1 MNLTYANNAITFLL
15 ALSFILLGIS
25 FALGANPNT
34 LIATFSFYELDSV
47 LNINT
52 LGLLSGTA
60 MIMLVVVTLLAH
72 FKLIKPTSAFLLALV
87 VSIVPLLTL
96 LASNRWMTQLG
107 GFPIIGSGQGII
119 KYFAVVPLYLFLFY
133 KNKMS
138 DKQHVLLNF
147 IPVAMVLLWIGG
159 MKFYDFE
166 AKAIVGLVE
175 TSPFMSWLYSLF
187 SVQGAS
193 NVIGGFDVL
202 FALLL
207 GAGILLK
214 NKKLIIVSG
223 LACLSVFLMT
233 QTFLLSAPNAFS
245 SSTLLARLG
254 QFVIKDLWYVGN
266 LIVIATLML
275 SKPAKHS

>member
-1 MNLTYANNAITFLL
+1 MNLTHTNNALTFLL
-15 ALSFILLGIS
+15 TLSFALLGVS

-34 LIATFSFYELDSV
+34 LIATFSFYELDTLFSV
-47 LNINT
+47 NT
-52 LGLLSGTA
+52 LGLFTGTA
-60 MIMLVVVTLLAH
+60 MIALALATLAAH
-72 FKLIKPTSAFLLALV
+72 FKLLKPLPVAVLALV

-96 LASNRWMTQLG
+96 FASNRWMAQLG

-119 KYFAVVPLYLFLFY
+119 KYFAVIPLYLFLFY
-133 KNKMS
+133 KNKLT

-159 MKFYDFE
+159 MKFYEFE

-175 TSPFMSWLYSLF
+175 TSPFMSWLYTVF

-202 FALLL
+202 FAVLL
-207 GAGILLK
+207 GAGILTN

-233 QTFLLSAPNAFS
+233 QTFLITATGALSSGA
-245 SSTLLARLG
+245 LLDRLG
-254 QFVIKDLWYVGN
+254 QFVIKDLWYIGN

-275 SKPAKHS
+275 LKPAK

>member
-1 MNLTYANNAITFLL
+1 MNITHTNNALTFLL
-15 ALSFILLGIS
+15 TLSFALLGVS
-25 FALGANPNT
+25 FALGANSNT
-34 LIATFSFYELDSV
+34 LSATFSFYELDTLLS
-47 LNINT
+47 NNT
-52 LGLLSGTA
+52 LGLLTGTA
-60 MIMLVVVTLLAH
+60 MIALAVTTLAAH
-72 FKLIKPTSAFLLALV
+72 LKLIKPVPAVILALV

-96 LASNRWMTQLG
+96 FASNRWMAQLG

-119 KYFAVVPLYLFLFY
+119 KYFAVIPLYLFLFY
-133 KNKMS
+133 KNKLT

-159 MKFYDFE
+159 MKFYEFE

-175 TSPFMSWLYSLF
+175 TSPFMSWLYTVF

-193 NVIGGFDVL
+193 NIIGGFDVL
-202 FALLL
+202 FAVLL
-207 GAGILLK
+207 GAGILLN

-233 QTFLLSAPNAFS
+233 QTFLITATGAFS
-245 SSTLLARLG
+245 SSTLLERLG

-266 LIVIATLML
+266 LIVIATLIL
-275 SKPAKHS
+275 FKPAK

>member
-1 MNLTYANNAITFLL
+1 MNLKHTNN
-15 ALSFILLGIS
+15 ALSFLLSLSFLLLGLS

-34 LIATFSFYELDSV
+34 LTATFSFYELDALIGV
-47 LNINT
+47 NT
-52 LGLLSGTA
+52 LGLLAGS
-60 MIMLVVVTLLAH
+60 IMLALVATTLAAH
-72 FKLIKPTSAFLLALV
+72 FKLIKPTAALV
-87 VSIVPLLTL
+87 LAIVISIVPLLTL
-96 LASNRWMTQLG
+96 FASNRWMAQLG

-133 KNKMS
+133 KDKLT

-159 MKFYDFE
+159 MKFYEFE
-166 AKAIVGLVE
+166 AKGIVSLVE
-175 TSPFMSWLYSLF
+175 TSPFMSWLYTVF

-202 FALLL
+202 FAVLL
-207 GAGILLK
+207 GLGLFLN

-223 LACLSVFLMT
+223 LACLSVFMMT
-233 QTFLLSAPNAFS
+233 QTFLITATGAFS
-245 SSTLLARLG
+245 SSTLLERLG

-266 LIVIATLML
+266 LVVIAFLMIF
-275 SKPAKHS
+275 KPTK

>member
-1 MNLTYANNAITFLL
+1 MNLTHTNNALTFLL
-15 ALSFILLGIS
+15 ALSFALLGVS

-34 LIATFSFYELDSV
+34 LTATFSFYKLDTLLSV
-47 LNINT
+47 NT

-60 MIMLVVVTLLAH
+60 MIALAGTTLAAH
-72 FKLIKPTSAFLLALV
+72 LKLIKPVPALILALV

-96 LASNRWMTQLG
+96 FASNRWMAQLG

-119 KYFAVVPLYLFLFY
+119 KYFAVIPLYLFLFY
-133 KNKMS
+133 KNKLT

-159 MKFYDFE
+159 MKFYEFE
-166 AKAIVGLVE
+166 AKAIVSLVE
-175 TSPFMSWLYSLF
+175 TSPFMSWLYTVF

-193 NVIGGFDVL
+193 NIIGGFDVL
-202 FALLL
+202 FAVLL
-207 GAGILLK
+207 GAGILLN

-233 QTFLLSAPNAFS
+233 QTFLITANGAFS
-245 SSTLLARLG
+245 SSTLLERLG

-275 SKPAKHS
+275 LKPAK

>member
-1 MNLTYANNAITFLL
+1 MNITHTNNALTFLL
-15 ALSFILLGIS
+15 TLSFALLGVS
-25 FALGANPNT
+25 FALGANSNT
-34 LIATFSFYELDSV
+34 LSATFSFYELDTLLS
-47 LNINT
+47 NNT
-52 LGLLSGTA
+52 LGLLTGSA
-60 MIMLVVVTLLAH
+60 MIALAVTTLAAH
-72 FKLIKPTSAFLLALV
+72 LKLIKPVPAVILALV

-96 LASNRWMTQLG
+96 FASNRWMAQLG

-119 KYFAVVPLYLFLFY
+119 KYFAVIPLYLFLFY
-133 KNKMS
+133 KNKLT

-159 MKFYDFE
+159 MKFYEFE

-175 TSPFMSWLYSLF
+175 TSPFMSWLYTVF

-193 NVIGGFDVL
+193 DIIGGFDVL
-202 FALLL
+202 FAVLL
-207 GAGILLK
+207 GAGILLN

-233 QTFLLSAPNAFS
+233 QTFLITATGAFS
-245 SSTLLARLG
+245 SSTLLERLG

-266 LIVIATLML
+266 LIVIATLIL
-275 SKPAKHS
+275 FKPAK

>member
-1 MNLTYANNAITFLL
+1 MNITHTNNALTFLL
-15 ALSFILLGIS
+15 TLSFALLGVS

-34 LIATFSFYELDSV
+34 LSATFSFYELDTLLS
-47 LNINT
+47 NNT
-52 LGLLSGTA
+52 LGLLTGTA
-60 MIMLVVVTLLAH
+60 MIALAAATLAAH
-72 FKLIKPTSAFLLALV
+72 LKLIKPVPAVILALV

-96 LASNRWMTQLG
+96 FASNRWMAQLG
-107 GFPIIGSGQGII
+107 GFPVIGSGQGII
-119 KYFAVVPLYLFLFY
+119 KYFAIIPLYLFLFY
-133 KNKMS
+133 KNKLT

-159 MKFYDFE
+159 MKFYEFE

-175 TSPFMSWLYSLF
+175 TSPFMSWLYTVF

-193 NVIGGFDVL
+193 NIIGGFDVL
-202 FALLL
+202 FAVLL

-233 QTFLLSAPNAFS
+233 QTFLITANGAFS
-245 SSTLLARLG
+245 SSTLLERLG

-275 SKPAKHS
+275 FKSAK

>member
-1 MNLTYANNAITFLL
+1 MNITHTNNALTFLL
-15 ALSFILLGIS
+15 TLSFALLGVS

-34 LIATFSFYELDSV
+34 LSATFSFYELDTLLS
-47 LNINT
+47 NNT
-52 LGLLSGTA
+52 LGLLTGSA
-60 MIMLVVVTLLAH
+60 MIALAVTTLAAH
-72 FKLIKPTSAFLLALV
+72 LKLIKPVPAVILALV

-96 LASNRWMTQLG
+96 FASNRWMAQLG

-119 KYFAVVPLYLFLFY
+119 KYFAVIPLYLFLFY
-133 KNKMS
+133 KNKLT

-159 MKFYDFE
+159 MKFYEFE
-166 AKAIVGLVE
+166 ANAIVGLVE
-175 TSPFMSWLYSLF
+175 TSPFMSWLYTVF

-193 NVIGGFDVL
+193 NIIGGFDVL
-202 FALLL
+202 FAVLL
-207 GAGILLK
+207 GADILLN

-233 QTFLLSAPNAFS
+233 QTFLITANGAFS
-245 SSTLLARLG
+245 SSTLLERLG

-275 SKPAKHS
+275 FKPAK

>member
-72 FKLIKPTSAFLLALV
+72 FKLIKPTSAFMLALV

-133 KNKMS
+133 KNKIS

-187 SVQGAS
+187 SVQGTS

>member
-15 ALSFILLGIS
+15 ALSFILLGVS

-34 LIATFSFYELDSV
+34 LIATFSFYALDSV
-47 LNINT
+47 LNTNT

-133 KNKMS
+133 KDKIS

-207 GAGILLK
+207 GAGILFN

>member
-15 ALSFILLGIS
+15 ALSFILLGVS

-47 LNINT
+47 LNTNT

-72 FKLIKPTSAFLLALV
+72 FKLIQPTSAFMLALV

-147 IPVAMVLLWIGG
+147 IPLAMVLLWIGG

-207 GAGILLK
+207 GAGILLN

-233 QTFLLSAPNAFS
+233 QTFLLSAPKAFS

>member
-1 MNLTYANNAITFLL
+1 MNITHTNNALTFLL
-15 ALSFILLGIS
+15 TLSFALLGVS

-34 LIATFSFYELDSV
+34 LSATFSFYELDTLLS
-47 LNINT
+47 NNT
-52 LGLLSGTA
+52 LGLLTGTA
-60 MIMLVVVTLLAH
+60 MIALAAATLAAH
-72 FKLIKPTSAFLLALV
+72 LKLIKPMPALILALV

-96 LASNRWMTQLG
+96 FASNRWMAQLG
-107 GFPIIGSGQGII
+107 GFPVIGSGQGII
-119 KYFAVVPLYLFLFY
+119 KYFAIIPLYLFLFY
-133 KNKMS
+133 KNKLT

-159 MKFYDFE
+159 MKFYEFE

-175 TSPFMSWLYSLF
+175 TSPFMSWLYTVF

-193 NVIGGFDVL
+193 NIIGGFDVL
-202 FALLL
+202 FAVLL

-233 QTFLLSAPNAFS
+233 QTFLITANGAFS
-245 SSTLLARLG
+245 SSTLLERLG

-275 SKPAKHS
+275 FKSAK

>member
-1 MNLTYANNAITFLL
+1 MNLTHTNNALTFLL
-15 ALSFILLGIS
+15 TLSFALLGVS

-34 LIATFSFYELDSV
+34 LIATFSFYKLDTLLSV
-47 LNINT
+47 NT
-52 LGLLSGTA
+52 LGLLTGTA
-60 MIMLVVVTLLAH
+60 MIALAATTLAAH
-72 FKLIKPTSAFLLALV
+72 LKLIKPKPALVLALV
-87 VSIVPLLTL
+87 VSIVPLLTIF
-96 LASNRWMTQLG
+96 ASNRWMAQLG

-119 KYFAVVPLYLFLFY
+119 KYFAVIPLYLFLFY
-133 KNKMS
+133 KNKLT

-159 MKFYDFE
+159 MKFYEFE
-166 AKAIVGLVE
+166 AKAIVSLVE
-175 TSPFMSWLYSLF
+175 TSPFMSWLYTVF

-202 FALLL
+202 FAVLL
-207 GAGILLK
+207 GAGILLN

-233 QTFLLSAPNAFS
+233 QTFLITANGAFS
-245 SSTLLARLG
+245 SSTLLERLG

-266 LIVIATLML
+266 LVVIATLML
-275 SKPAKHS
+275 FKPAK

>member
-1 MNLTYANNAITFLL
+1 MNLKHTNN
-15 ALSFILLGIS
+15 ALSFLLSLSFLLLGLS

-34 LIATFSFYELDSV
+34 LTATFSFYELDALIGV
-47 LNINT
+47 NT
-52 LGLLSGTA
+52 LGLLAGST
-60 MIMLVVVTLLAH
+60 MLALVATTLAAH
-72 FKLIKPTSAFLLALV
+72 FKLIKPTAALV
-87 VSIVPLLTL
+87 LAIVISIVPLLTL
-96 LASNRWMTQLG
+96 FASNRWMAQLG

-133 KNKMS
+133 KNKLT

-159 MKFYDFE
+159 MKFYEFE
-166 AKAIVGLVE
+166 AKGIVSLVE
-175 TSPFMSWLYSLF
+175 TSPFMSWLYTVF

-202 FALLL
+202 FAVLL
-207 GAGILLK
+207 GLGLFLN

-223 LACLSVFLMT
+223 LACLSVFMMT
-233 QTFLLSAPNAFS
+233 QTFLITATSAFS
-245 SSTLLARLG
+245 SSTLLERLG

-266 LIVIATLML
+266 LIVIATLMIF
-275 SKPAKHS
+275 KPTK

>member
-1 MNLTYANNAITFLL
+1 MNITHTNNALTFLL
-15 ALSFILLGIS
+15 TLSFALLGVS

-34 LIATFSFYELDSV
+34 LSATFSFYELDTLLS
-47 LNINT
+47 NNT
-52 LGLLSGTA
+52 LGLLTGSA
-60 MIMLVVVTLLAH
+60 MIALAVTTLAAH
-72 FKLIKPTSAFLLALV
+72 LKLIKPVPAVILALV

-96 LASNRWMTQLG
+96 FASNRWMAQLG

-119 KYFAVVPLYLFLFY
+119 KYFAVIPLYLFLFY
-133 KNKMS
+133 KNKLT
-138 DKQHVLLNF
+138 DKQYVLLNF

-159 MKFYDFE
+159 MKFYEFE

-175 TSPFMSWLYSLF
+175 TSPFMSGLYTVF

-193 NVIGGFDVL
+193 NIIGGFDVL
-202 FALLL
+202 FAVLL
-207 GAGILLK
+207 GAGILLN

-233 QTFLLSAPNAFS
+233 QTFLITATGAFS
-245 SSTLLARLG
+245 SSTLLERLG

-266 LIVIATLML
+266 LIVIATLIL
-275 SKPAKHS
+275 FKPAK

>member
-1 MNLTYANNAITFLL
+1 MNITHTNNALTFLL
-15 ALSFILLGIS
+15 TLSFALLGVS

-34 LIATFSFYELDSV
+34 LSATFSFYELDTLLS
-47 LNINT
+47 NNT
-52 LGLLSGTA
+52 LGLLTGSA
-60 MIMLVVVTLLAH
+60 MIALAVTTLAAH
-72 FKLIKPTSAFLLALV
+72 LKLIKPVPAVILALV

-96 LASNRWMTQLG
+96 FASNRWMAQLG

-119 KYFAVVPLYLFLFY
+119 KYFAVIPLYLFLFY
-133 KNKMS
+133 KNKLT

-159 MKFYDFE
+159 MKFYEFE

-175 TSPFMSWLYSLF
+175 TSPFMSWLYTVF

-193 NVIGGFDVL
+193 NIIGGFDVL
-202 FALLL
+202 FAVLL
-207 GAGILLK
+207 GAGILLN

-233 QTFLLSAPNAFS
+233 QTFLITANGAFS
-245 SSTLLARLG
+245 SSTLLERLG

-266 LIVIATLML
+266 LIIIATLML
-275 SKPAKHS
+275 FKPAK

>member
-1 MNLTYANNAITFLL
+1 MNLTHTNNALTFILT
-15 ALSFILLGIS
+15 LSFALLGVS

-34 LIATFSFYELDSV
+34 LIATFSFYELDTLFSV
-47 LNINT
+47 NT
-52 LGLLSGTA
+52 LGLFTGTA
-60 MIMLVVVTLLAH
+60 MIALALATFAAH
-72 FKLIKPTSAFLLALV
+72 FKLLKPLPVAVLALIV
-87 VSIVPLLTL
+87 CIVPLLTL
-96 LASNRWMTQLG
+96 LASNRWMAQLG

-119 KYFAVVPLYLFLFY
+119 KYFAVIPLYLFLFY
-133 KNKMS
+133 KNKLT
-138 DKQHVLLNF
+138 DKQHVFLNF

-159 MKFYDFE
+159 MKFYEFE

-175 TSPFMSWLYSLF
+175 TSPFMSWLYTVF

-193 NVIGGFDVL
+193 NVIGGFDIL
-202 FALLL
+202 FAVLL
-207 GAGILLK
+207 GVGILLN

-233 QTFLLSAPNAFS
+233 QTFLITATGALSSGA
-245 SSTLLARLG
+245 LLDRLG

-275 SKPAKHS
+275 LKPAK

>member
-1 MNLTYANNAITFLL
+1 MNLTHTNNTLTFLL
-15 ALSFILLGIS
+15 TLSFALLGVS

-34 LIATFSFYELDSV
+34 LIATFSFYELDTLFSV
-47 LNINT
+47 NT
-52 LGLLSGTA
+52 LGLFTGTV
-60 MIMLVVVTLLAH
+60 MIALALATFAAH
-72 FKLIKPTSAFLLALV
+72 FKLLKPLPVAVLALV

-96 LASNRWMTQLG
+96 FASNRWMAQLG

-119 KYFAVVPLYLFLFY
+119 KYFAVIPLYLFLFY
-133 KNKMS
+133 KNKLT

-159 MKFYDFE
+159 MKFYEFE
-166 AKAIVGLVE
+166 AKAIVSLVE
-175 TSPFMSWLYSLF
+175 TSPFMSWLYTVF

-202 FALLL
+202 FAVLL
-207 GAGILLK
+207 GAGILIN

-233 QTFLLSAPNAFS
+233 QTFLITATGALSSGA
-245 SSTLLARLG
+245 LLDRLG

-275 SKPAKHS
+275 LKPAK

>member
-1 MNLTYANNAITFLL
+1 MNITHTNNALTFLL
-15 ALSFILLGIS
+15 TLSFALLGVS

-34 LIATFSFYELDSV
+34 LSATFSFYELDTLLS
-47 LNINT
+47 NNT
-52 LGLLSGTA
+52 LGLLTGSA
-60 MIMLVVVTLLAH
+60 MIALAVTTLAAH
-72 FKLIKPTSAFLLALV
+72 LKLIKPVPAVILALV

-96 LASNRWMTQLG
+96 FASNRWMAQLG

-119 KYFAVVPLYLFLFY
+119 KYFAVIPLYLFLFY
-133 KNKMS
+133 KNKLT
-138 DKQHVLLNF
+138 DKQYVLLNF

-159 MKFYDFE
+159 MKFYEFE

-175 TSPFMSWLYSLF
+175 TSPFMSWLYTVF

-193 NVIGGFDVL
+193 NIIGGFDVL
-202 FALLL
+202 FAVLL

-233 QTFLLSAPNAFS
+233 QTFLITANGAFS
-245 SSTLLARLG
+245 SSTLLERLG

-266 LIVIATLML
+266 LIIIATLML
-275 SKPAKHS
+275 FKPAK

>member
-15 ALSFILLGIS
+15 ALSFILLGVS

-47 LNINT
+47 LNTNT

-60 MIMLVVVTLLAH
+60 MIMLVVITLLAH

-133 KNKMS
+133 KDKLT

-159 MKFYDFE
+159 MKFYEFE
-166 AKAIVGLVE
+166 AKGIVSLVE
-175 TSPFMSWLYSLF
+175 TSPFMSWLYTVF

-207 GAGILLK
+207 GAGILFN

>member
-15 ALSFILLGIS
+15 ALSFILLGVS

-47 LNINT
+47 LNTNT

-72 FKLIKPTSAFLLALV
+72 FKLIQPTSAFMLALV

-147 IPVAMVLLWIGG
+147 IPMAMVLLWIGG

-207 GAGILLK
+207 GAGILLN

-233 QTFLLSAPNAFS
+233 QTFLLSAPKAFS

>member
-1 MNLTYANNAITFLL
+1 MNITHTNNALTFLL
-15 ALSFILLGIS
+15 TLSFALLGVS
-25 FALGANPNT
+25 FALGANSNT
-34 LIATFSFYELDSV
+34 LSATFSFYELDTLLS
-47 LNINT
+47 NNT
-52 LGLLSGTA
+52 LGLLTGSA
-60 MIMLVVVTLLAH
+60 MIALAVTTLAAH
-72 FKLIKPTSAFLLALV
+72 LKLIKPVPAVILALV

-96 LASNRWMTQLG
+96 FASNRWMAQLG

-119 KYFAVVPLYLFLFY
+119 KYFAVIPLYLFLFY
-133 KNKMS
+133 KNKLT

-159 MKFYDFE
+159 MKFYEFE

-175 TSPFMSWLYSLF
+175 TSPFMSWLYTVF

-193 NVIGGFDVL
+193 NIIGGFDVL
-202 FALLL
+202 FAVLL
-207 GAGILLK
+207 GAGILLN

-233 QTFLLSAPNAFS
+233 QTFLITATGAFS
-245 SSTLLARLG
+245 SSTLLERLG

-266 LIVIATLML
+266 LIVIATLIL
-275 SKPAKHS
+275 FKPAK

>member
-15 ALSFILLGIS
+15 ALSFILLGVS

-47 LNINT
+47 LNTNT

-72 FKLIKPTSAFLLALV
+72 FKLIQPTSAFMLALV

-207 GAGILLK
+207 GAGILLN

-233 QTFLLSAPNAFS
+233 QTFLLSAPSAFS

>member
-15 ALSFILLGIS
+15 ALSFILLGVS

-47 LNINT
+47 LNTNT

-72 FKLIKPTSAFLLALV
+72 FKLIQPTSAFMLALV

-147 IPVAMVLLWIGG
+147 IPLAMVLLWIGG

-207 GAGILLK
+207 GAGILLN

>member
-1 MNLTYANNAITFLL
+1 MNLTHTNNALIFILT
-15 ALSFILLGIS
+15 LSFALLGVS

-34 LIATFSFYELDSV
+34 LIATFSFYELDTLLSV
-47 LNINT
+47 NT
-52 LGLLSGTA
+52 LGLLTGTA
-60 MIMLVVVTLLAH
+60 MIA
-72 FKLIKPTSAFLLALV
+72 LALATLAAHLKLLKPV
-87 VSIVPLLTL
+87 PVAVLALIVCIVPLLTL
-96 LASNRWMTQLG
+96 LASNRWMAQLG

-119 KYFAVVPLYLFLFY
+119 KYFAVIPLYLFLFY
-133 KNKMS
+133 KNKLT
-138 DKQHVLLNF
+138 DKQHVFLNF

-159 MKFYDFE
+159 MKFYEFE

-175 TSPFMSWLYSLF
+175 TSPFMSWLYTVF

-202 FALLL
+202 FAVLL
-207 GAGILLK
+207 GAGILIN

-233 QTFLLSAPNAFS
+233 QTFLITATGALSSGA
-245 SSTLLARLG
+245 LLDRLG

-266 LIVIATLML
+266 LIVIATLIL
-275 SKPAKHS
+275 FKPAK

>member
-72 FKLIKPTSAFLLALV
+72 FKLIKPTSAFMLALV

>member
-1 MNLTYANNAITFLL
+1 MNLKHTNN
-15 ALSFILLGIS
+15 ALSFLLSLSFLLLGLS

-34 LIATFSFYELDSV
+34 LTATFSFYELDALIGV
-47 LNINT
+47 NT
-52 LGLLSGTA
+52 LGLLAGST
-60 MIMLVVVTLLAH
+60 MLALVTTTLAAH
-72 FKLIKPTSAFLLALV
+72 FKLIKPTAALV
-87 VSIVPLLTL
+87 LAIVISIVPLLTL
-96 LASNRWMTQLG
+96 FASNRWMAQLG

-133 KNKMS
+133 KDKLT

-159 MKFYDFE
+159 MKFYEFE
-166 AKAIVGLVE
+166 AKGIVSLVE
-175 TSPFMSWLYSLF
+175 TSPFMSWLYTVF

-202 FALLL
+202 FAVLL
-207 GAGILLK
+207 GLGLFLN

-223 LACLSVFLMT
+223 LACLSVFMMT
-233 QTFLLSAPNAFS
+233 QTFLITATSAFS
-245 SSTLLARLG
+245 SSTLLERLG

-266 LIVIATLML
+266 LIVIATLMIF
-275 SKPAKHS
+275 KPTK

>member
-1 MNLTYANNAITFLL
+1 MNLTHTNNALTFLL
-15 ALSFILLGIS
+15 TLSFALLGVS

-34 LIATFSFYELDSV
+34 LIATFSFYELDTLFSV
-47 LNINT
+47 NT
-52 LGLLSGTA
+52 LGLFTGTA
-60 MIMLVVVTLLAH
+60 MIALALATFAAH
-72 FKLIKPTSAFLLALV
+72 FKLLKPLPVAVLALIV
-87 VSIVPLLTL
+87 CIVPLLTL
-96 LASNRWMTQLG
+96 LASNRWMAQLG

-119 KYFAVVPLYLFLFY
+119 KYFAVIPLYLFLFY
-133 KNKMS
+133 KNKLT

-159 MKFYDFE
+159 MKFYEFE

-175 TSPFMSWLYSLF
+175 TSPFMSWLYTVF
-187 SVQGAS
+187 SVQDAS

-202 FALLL
+202 FAVLL
-207 GAGILLK
+207 GAGILIN

-233 QTFLLSAPNAFS
+233 QTFLITATGALSSGA
-245 SSTLLARLG
+245 LLDRLG

-266 LIVIATLML
+266 LIVIATLIL
-275 SKPAKHS
+275 FKPAK

>member
-1 MNLTYANNAITFLL
+1 MNLTHTNNALTFLL
-15 ALSFILLGIS
+15 TLSFALLGVS

-34 LIATFSFYELDSV
+34 LIATFSFYELDTLFSV
-47 LNINT
+47 NT
-52 LGLLSGTA
+52 LGLFTGTA
-60 MIMLVVVTLLAH
+60 MIALALATFAAH
-72 FKLIKPTSAFLLALV
+72 FKLLKPLPVAVLALV

-96 LASNRWMTQLG
+96 FASNRWMAQLG

-119 KYFAVVPLYLFLFY
+119 KYFAVIPLYLFLFY
-133 KNKMS
+133 KNKLT

-159 MKFYDFE
+159 MKFYEFE

-175 TSPFMSWLYSLF
+175 TSPFMSWLYTVF

-193 NVIGGFDVL
+193 NIIGGFDVL
-202 FALLL
+202 FAVLL
-207 GAGILLK
+207 GAGILLN

-233 QTFLLSAPNAFS
+233 QTFLFTATGALSSGA
-245 SSTLLARLG
+245 LLDRLG

-275 SKPAKHS
+275 LKPAK

>member
-1 MNLTYANNAITFLL
+1 MNITHTNNALTFLL
-15 ALSFILLGIS
+15 TLSFALLGVS

-34 LIATFSFYELDSV
+34 LSATFSFYELDTLLS
-47 LNINT
+47 NNT
-52 LGLLSGTA
+52 LGLLTGTA
-60 MIMLVVVTLLAH
+60 MIALAAATLAAH
-72 FKLIKPTSAFLLALV
+72 LKLIKPVPAVILALV

-96 LASNRWMTQLG
+96 FASNRWMAQLG
-107 GFPIIGSGQGII
+107 GFPVIGSGQGII
-119 KYFAVVPLYLFLFY
+119 KYFAIIPLYLFLFY
-133 KNKMS
+133 KNKLT

-159 MKFYDFE
+159 MKFYEFE

-175 TSPFMSWLYSLF
+175 TSPFMSWLYTVF

-193 NVIGGFDVL
+193 NIIGGFDVL
-202 FALLL
+202 FAVLL
-207 GAGILLK
+207 GAGILLN

-233 QTFLLSAPNAFS
+233 QTFLITANGAFS
-245 SSTLLARLG
+245 SSTLLERLG

-275 SKPAKHS
+275 FKSAK